1 MSGAIYRRALIGL
14 LMLSISVSA
23 AAQLPVVLQS
33 EMGRKGSQRA
43 FKNLDE
49 FATCVVKRGN
59 ADVSIFLAADFPP
72 KHMDSGGIFLAN
84 KYDSCLRG
92 TFLMSIHPPYLRGA
106 LIEAEFHRLAAG
118 SRDAHPIALGHVGAT
133 EVDLP
138 PALAEC
144 LVRAQPEV
152 AKRLLETR
160 AGSPE
165 QGAAFAAFDP
175 AFTTCAR
182 AAGVN
187 QTAPQLLR
195 YQIAE
200 AMYRKLTEGAA
211 KSASQVVQ

>member
-1 MSGAIYRRALIGL
+1 MSVPIYRRALIGL
-14 LMLSISVSA
+14 SMFSISVSV
-23 AAQLPVVLQS
+23 AAQLPVVLKS
-33 EMGRKGSQRA
+33 EMGRKGSRKA
-43 FKNLDE
+43 FKNLDD

-72 KHMDSGGIFLAN
+72 KHMDSGGIFLAD

-92 TFLMSIHPPYLRGA
+92 TFLLSIHPPYLRGA
-106 LIEAEFHRLAAG
+106 LIEAEYHRLAGG
-118 SRDAHPIALGHVGAT
+118 SADQHPITLGHVGAT

-144 LVRAQPEV
+144 LARSQPEV
-152 AKRLLETR
+152 AKHLLETR
-160 AGSPE
+160 AGSAE
-165 QGAAFAAFDP
+165 QAAAFAAFGP

-187 QTAPQLLR
+187 QAAPQLLR

-200 AMYRKLTEGAA
+200 AMYRKLTEGPA
-211 KSASQVVQ
+211 KSSRQVEQ